1 MLSGRARGFVL
12 ALNSGS
18 NCSTGPLVGSSP
30 LPGSTPRETLKEG
43 CSWGLVPVGQ
53 PWAWQWESWRRLSR
67 QQGQGQGH
75 SQEQVGSI
83 PAAPRPPI
91 QEGLRHGPSIAQAFL
106 NDGGASDGVGREGA
120 KREGQIEGRV
130 EERERWGTQADRQGA
145 RETKRRR
152 EDVGKRQMRQKR
164 NTPCPPGSRSSE
176 KGRWTQGFWG
186 KADLNVLSHW
196 PRGCARTSTGE
207 IVLLSQGHGPSP
219 RSSWVVGI

>member
-1 MLSGRARGFVL
+1 MLFNGQPRPGRLVGLQGPESPRAPPQPPASHTQGWRCCTGGGAPPGCQSLLFGRAGGFVL

-18 NCSTGPLVGSSP
+18 NCSTGSLVGSSP

-53 PWAWQWESWRRLSR
+53 PWAWQWESWRQLSR
-67 QQGQGQGH
+67 QQGQGRGH

-91 QEGLRHGPSIAQAFL
+91 QEGLLHGPSIAQAFL
-106 NDGGASDGVGREGA
+106 IDGGASNGVGREGA

-145 RETKRRR
+145 RETKRCR
-152 EDVGKRQMRQKR
+152 EMWERDR
-164 NTPCPPGSRSSE
+164 
-176 KGRWTQGFWG
+176 
-186 KADLNVLSHW
+186 
-196 PRGCARTSTGE
+196 
-207 IVLLSQGHGPSP
+207 
-219 RSSWVVGI
+219 